1 LHKPSR
7 STAKTSDAVAIED
20 LDMQGL
26 ARALNSGKSVGDDGR
41 GMLVSM
47 LGYKLGEQGKRP
59 VAAARSF
66 PPGRACSRCGHVK
79 EGPGLSER
87 ARVRGR
93 RGHVPDRDRT
103 PPWTSGGKGPVSRA
117 SLRAGTARGMR
128 GVSPDADPAGPG
140 RLERVAPPQTRKRQV
155 AGAYH

>member
-26 ARALNSGKSVGDDGR
+26 ARALNSGKSVGDDGW

-47 LGYKLGEQGKRP
+47 LGYKLGEQGKRL
-59 VAAARSF
+59 VVAARSF

-79 EGPGLSER
+79 DSLGLSER
-87 ARVRGR
+87 TYACERC
-93 RGHVPDRDRT
+93 GHVLDRDWNAALDIRRE
-103 PPWTSGGKGPVSRA
+103 G
-117 SLRAGTARGMR
+117 LRMLGLPEDENRGIR
-128 GVSPDADPAGPG
+128 GVSPDADLAGPR
-140 RLERVAPPQTRKRQV
+140 RLEREAPTSN
-155 AGAYH
+155 A